1 MKLNS
6 IIILQS
12 KIDLVGRVG
21 VEDHREQIK
30 EFIRGE
36 IRSELNMFNFFLF

>member
-36 IRSELNMFNFFLF
+36 ILSELNMFNFFLF